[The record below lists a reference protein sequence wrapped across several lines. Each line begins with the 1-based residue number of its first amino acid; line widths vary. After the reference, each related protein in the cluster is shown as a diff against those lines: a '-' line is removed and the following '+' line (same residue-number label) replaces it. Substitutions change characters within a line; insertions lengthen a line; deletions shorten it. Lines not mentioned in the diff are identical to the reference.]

1 MPVFEY
7 KILGKN
13 GVPRTETGDGPGKQ
27 EVLTMLENQGYMVL
41 SIKEVKGGEGGSD
54 GISGGMK
61 FGEKIKPEDISM
73 FTDQL
78 ATLLKA
84 GVPLVTSLEAIHAQ
98 VVNSKFK
105 AVLFV
110 IIGDVNSGYSLSVA
124 LQKHPKVFDNLY
136 VSMIHAGEE
145 AGVMDT
151 VLERLTGLIEAD
163 IKLKREIKSA
173 MRYPIIVLTVLILAF
188 VGAMI
193 FIVPAFMG
201 MFESM
206 GADLPMPTRI
216 MIATSEFM
224 QKFWWLL
231 AMIVGGIIY
240 GFRKYVKTEKG
251 RLWFDGFKM
260 RAPVFG
266 DLTSKSSLSRFAHM
280 MRTLSQSGIQIV
292 DAMKTV
298 AETTGNAALE
308 RDILEAR
315 KDVIR
320 GNAIAESLKKSP
332 YFSRLV
338 IQMID
343 IGEQS
348 GSLEQ
353 MMGSIAKQY
362 DRDVEYSIKKL
373 SSLIEPIMVMVITG
387 FLLIFALGIFMPMW
401 DMASIL

>member
-1 MPVFEY
+1 MPTFEY

-13 GVPRTETGDGPGKQ
+13 GVPRTETGDGPGRQ
-27 EVLTMLENQGYMVL
+27 EMLTMLENQGYMVL
-41 SIKEVKGGEGGSD
+41 SIKEVKGGGDAGTAK
-54 GISGGMK
+54 GGMK
-61 FGEKIKPEDISM
+61 FGERIKPEDISM

-98 VVNSKFK
+98 IVNDKFK
-105 AVLFV
+105 AVLFD

-151 VLERLTGLIEAD
+151 VLERLTSLIEAD
-163 IKLKREIKSA
+163 IKLKREVKSA
-173 MRYPIIVLTVLILAF
+173 MRYPMIVLTVLILAF

-201 MFESM
+201 MFDQM
-206 GADLPMPTRI
+206 GADLPLPTRI
-216 MIATSEFM
+216 MITTSEFM
-224 QKFWWLL
+224 QKYWWLL
-231 AMIVGGIIY
+231 AILVGGGIY
-240 GFRKYVKTEKG
+240 GFRRYINTEKG
-251 RLWFDGFKM
+251 RLWWDGFKM

-266 DLTSKSSLSRFAHM
+266 DLTSKSSLSRFSHM

-308 RDILEAR
+308 RDIQEAR

-320 GNAIAESLKKSP
+320 GNTIAESLKKSQ

-362 DRDVEYSIKKL
+362 DRDVEYSLKKL
-373 SSLIEPIMVMVITG
+373 SSMIEPIMVMVITG

>member
-1 MPVFEY
+1 MPTFEY

-13 GVPRTETGDGPGKQ
+13 GVPRTETGDGPGKN
-27 EVLTMLENQGYMVL
+27 EMLSMLESQGYMVL
-41 SIKEVKGGEGGSD
+41 SIKEVKGKGGGSD
-54 GISGGMK
+54 SKGGIK
-61 FGEKIKPEDISM
+61 FGEKVKPEDVSL

-78 ATLLKA
+78 GTMLKA
-84 GVPLVTSLEAIHAQ
+84 GVPLVTSLEAIHSQ
-98 VVNSKFK
+98 VGNDKFR
-105 AVLFV
+105 AVLYE

-124 LQKHPKVFDNLY
+124 MQKHPKVFDNLY
-136 VSMIHAGEE
+136 VNMIHAGEE

-151 VLERLTGLIEAD
+151 VLERLASLIEAD
-163 IKLKREIKSA
+163 IKLKQEIKSA

-201 MFESM
+201 MFNQM
-206 GADLPMPTRI
+206 GAELPMPTKI

-224 QKFWWLL
+224 QNYWWLL
-231 AMIVGGIIY
+231 AIILGGI
-240 GFRKYVKTEKG
+240 GFGFKKYINTEKG

-260 RAPVFG
+260 KAPVFG

-292 DAMKTV
+292 DALKVV
-298 AETTGNAALE
+298 AETTGNAALTH
-308 RDILEAR
+308 DILEAR

-332 YFSRLV
+332 YFSKLV

-348 GSLEQ
+348 GSLEE

-362 DRDVEYSIKKL
+362 DRDVDYSVKKL

>member
-1 MPVFEY
+1 MPTFEY

-27 EVLTMLENQGYMVL
+27 EMLTVLENQGYMVL
-41 SIKEVKGGEGGSD
+41 SIKEVKGGSGTGAVK
-54 GISGGMK
+54 GGMK

-84 GVPLVTSLEAIHAQ
+84 GVPLVTSLEAIHGQ
-98 VVNSKFK
+98 VVNEKFK
-105 AVLFV
+105 AVLYE

-136 VSMIHAGEE
+136 VRMIHAGEE

-201 MFESM
+201 MFDQM
-206 GADLPMPTRI
+206 GANLPLPTRI

-224 QKFWWLL
+224 QAYWWLL
-231 AMIVGGIIY
+231 AAILGGIFY
-240 GFRKYVKTEKG
+240 GFRRFVNTEKG
-251 RLWFDGFKM
+251 RLWFDGFRM
-260 RAPVFG
+260 RAPIFG
-266 DLTSKSSLSRFAHM
+266 DLTSKSSLARFAHM

-308 RDILEAR
+308 KDILEAR

-320 GNAIAESLKKSP
+320 GNTIAESLRKSP
-332 YFSRLV
+332 YFSKLV

-362 DRDVEYSIKKL
+362 DRDVDYSVKKL

>member
-231 AMIVGGIIY
+231 AMIVGGIIF

-266 DLTSKSSLSRFAHM
+266 DLTSKSSLSRFSHM

-308 RDILEAR
+308 KDILEAR

-320 GNAIAESLKKSP
+320 GNTIAESLKKSP

>member
-1 MPVFEY
+1 MPTFEY

-13 GVPRTETGDGPGKQ
+13 GVPRTETGDGPGRQ
-27 EVLTMLENQGYMVL
+27 EMLTMLENQGYMVL
-41 SIKEVKGGEGGSD
+41 SIKEVKGG
-54 GISGGMK
+54 SGGEAGKSGGIK
-61 FGEKIKPEDISM
+61 FSEKIKPEDISI

-98 VVNSKFK
+98 IANDKLK
-105 AVLFV
+105 GVLYQ

-151 VLERLTGLIEAD
+151 VLERLTSLIEAD

-173 MRYPIIVLTVLILAF
+173 MRYPLIVLSVLILAF

-201 MFESM
+201 MFDQM
-206 GADLPMPTRI
+206 GADLPLPTRI
-216 MIATSEFM
+216 MIVTSEFM
-224 QKFWWLL
+224 QTYWWLL
-231 AMIVGGIIY
+231 AMIIGGIIF
-240 GFRKYVKTEKG
+240 GFRKYINTEKG
-251 RLWFDGFKM
+251 RLWWDGFTM

-266 DLTSKSSLSRFAHM
+266 DLTSKSSLSRFSHM

-320 GNAIAESLKKSP
+320 GNTIADSLRKSQ
-332 YFSRLV
+332 YFSKLV

-401 DMASIL
+401 DMASVL